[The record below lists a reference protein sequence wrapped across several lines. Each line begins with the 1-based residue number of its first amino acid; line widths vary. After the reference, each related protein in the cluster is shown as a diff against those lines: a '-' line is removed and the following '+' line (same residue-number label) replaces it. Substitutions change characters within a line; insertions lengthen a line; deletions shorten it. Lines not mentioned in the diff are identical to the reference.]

1 MKNFIQ
7 AAAAVTL
14 FANSMA
20 HAQSAVQWKVADGGN
35 GHWYQFRWSTSLLC
49 WNGARHQCEL
59 LGGHLAT
66 ITSAAENS
74 LLLGLTIPEN
84 PGGILG
90 GPYIGGTCEG
100 LPWGQWYWI
109 TGEPFGFTAWMPGA
123 PNGSGGSTEP
133 YLHFWRWQ
141 NLGWNDAGDCGG
153 GMFCYLI
160 EWDAD
165 CNNDGI
171 VDYGQIVSAQLAD
184 ANSDGIPD
192 ICQQPTCRDADLF
205 RNGVINGA
213 DMGILLSQWGKAP
226 AGTVSDINRDG
237 QVDGADLGFL
247 LNAWGPCPN

>member
-1 MKNFIQ
+1 MKNLIQ
-7 AAAAVTL
+7 AAVVTL
-14 FANSMA
+14 FAAST
-20 HAQSAVQWKVADGGN
+20 AQAQQSVQWRVEDGGN

-49 WNGARHQCEL
+49 WSEARHQCES

-84 PGGILG
+84 PGGNLG

-123 PNGSGGSTEP
+123 PNGSGGATEP

-160 EWDAD
+160 EWSAD
-165 CNNDGI
+165 CNKDGI
-171 VDYGQIVSAQLAD
+171 VDYGQCHDGTLAD
-184 ANSDGIPD
+184 YNGNNIPD
-192 ICQQPTCRDADLF
+192 CCERGEACEVGNYPVQW
-205 RNGVINGA
+205 
-213 DMGILLSQWGKAP
+213 LSL
-226 AGTVSDINRDG
+226 IHI
-237 QVDGADLGFL
+237 
-247 LNAWGPCPN
+247 

>member
-1 MKNFIQ
+1 MKNLIL
-7 AAAAVTL
+7 AAITL
-14 FANSMA
+14 FAISTA
-20 HAQSAVQWKVADGGN
+20 HAQNAVQWKLSDGGN

-49 WNGARHQCEL
+49 WSEARHQCES

-74 LLLGLTIPEN
+74 LLLSLTIPEN
-84 PGGILG
+84 PRGILG

-109 TGEPFGFTAWMPGA
+109 TGEPFGFTAWMPGE
-123 PNGSGGSTEP
+123 PNGSGGATEP

-141 NLGWNDAGDCGG
+141 NLGWNDASDCGG

-160 EWDAD
+160 EWDTD

-213 DMGILLSQWGKAP
+213 DLGILLSQWGQAP
-226 AGTVSDINRDG
+226 AGTVSDVNRDG